1 MYRIGKIIEKE
12 FLLINP
18 SIEYGDLVDIIL
30 SYVDDKKIKCD
41 KLILS
46 NKWILYVDNGN
57 LKIKEKD
64 EGDRFIINQKS
75 NCGINTTIPLM
86 REPSTLLLD

>member
-1 MYRIGKIIEKE
+1 MYKIGKIVEKQ

-18 SIEYGDLVDIIL
+18 SNEYSDLVDIIL
-30 SYVDDKKIKCD
+30 AYVDDKKVKCD

-46 NKWILYVDNGN
+46 NKWILYVDNGD

-64 EGDRFIINQKS
+64 VGEDRFIISQDT
-75 NCGINTTIPLM
+75 NCGLNTSIPMAPRSL
-86 REPSTLLLD
+86 RID